1 MQSGELHIVRLLFS
15 WASFV
20 FLSDQFP
27 ERGFGDLLYLA
38 HTKPGDGT
46 TQTTYYVIDF
56 IFDQKNELVG
66 SVRRVGHVI
75 LADFVKESKSA
86 RKVSFSF
93 IDFLFE

>member
-1 MQSGELHIVRLLFS
+1 MEQLKQHIM
-15 WASFV
+15 
-20 FLSDQFP
+20 LSIS
-27 ERGFGDLLYLA
+27 YL
-38 HTKPGDGT
+38 TK
-46 TQTTYYVIDF
+46 
-56 IFDQKNELVG
+56 KNELVG